1 MVPYHI
7 NEDIKIL
14 ILEDNTADADLL
26 IRHLAKSGLSFVSKI
41 VDSRKS
47 FEDSLDNFMP
57 HIILS
62 DYSLPSFNAV
72 SAFKIIKEKSLA
84 IPFIIISGTIGEE
97 NAVMLIKEGVTDYVS
112 KNNFS
117 SLMQKISRAL
127 KEAEELIEKENLLQ
141 KLKIQ
146 TAALLLANQELEYQ
160 NAEKEKRAIELLN
173 ANKELLA
180 FNFISSHDL
189 QEPLRKIQIFISIM
203 MEKEMKTMTEEGKN
217 NLNRIHV
224 AATRMRQLIEDLM
237 DFSRVSTNDHHY
249 EICDLKD
256 IIEDVQTEHT
266 DIIEQKK
273 AVFKVKE
280 LIPVNIIVFQF
291 RQLIYNLI
299 GNSLKFSIP
308 QIPPHITI
316 QSTIL
321 KNEEFRL
328 LNLPDS
334 SQLCDYWNL
343 RYQDNGIGFD
353 AQYNQNIFV
362 IFQRLHHNE
371 DYSGTGIGLA
381 IVKKIVDNHNGI
393 IIADGTLN
401 KGVIFNI
408 YIPIAAGFDK
418 STENLKFIKQNP
430 ATVNGKQKNVNEMH
444 YNQFF

>member
-1 MVPYHI
+1 MIPYHI
-7 NEDIKIL
+7 KEDIKIL
-14 ILEDNTADADLL
+14 ILEDNAADADLL
-26 IRHLAKSGLSFVSKI
+26 VRHLTKSGLSFVSKI
-41 VDSRKS
+41 VESRKS
-47 FEDSLDNFMP
+47 FEDSLDSFLP
-57 HIILS
+57 DIILS
-62 DYSLPSFNAV
+62 DFSLPSFNAV
-72 SAFKIIKEKSLA
+72 SAFKIIKDKDLN

-117 SLMQKISRAL
+117 SLLQKISRAL
-127 KEAEELIEKENLLQ
+127 KEAEELLEKEDLLQ

-146 TAALLLANQELEYQ
+146 TAALLLANEELEFQ

-203 MEKEMKTMTEEGKN
+203 MDKEMNNMSEDGKN
-217 NLNRIHV
+217 QLKRIHV

-237 DFSRVSTNDHHY
+237 DFSRVSTTDHHY
-249 EICDLKD
+249 EVSDLQD
-256 IIEDVQTEHT
+256 IIEDVQLELT
-266 DIIEQKK
+266 DIIQQKE

-280 LIPVNIIVFQF
+280 LIPVNIITFQF

-299 GNSLKFSIP
+299 SNSLKFSIAE
-308 QIPPHITI
+308 IPPQITI
-316 QSTIL
+316 QSTII
-321 KNEEFRL
+321 KNEDFRI
-328 LNLPDS
+328 LNLPNTP
-334 SQLCDYWNL
+334 QVCDYWNL
-343 RYQDNGIGFD
+343 SFQDNGIGFD

-371 DYSGTGIGLA
+371 EYLGTGIGLA

-393 IIADGTLN
+393 IIADGNLN

-408 YIPIAAGFDK
+408 YIPLNQNFEKK
-418 STENLKFIKQNP
+418 SKNSKFKKPKLNAIDIKQQN
-430 ATVNGKQKNVNEMH
+430 AFEM
-444 YNQFF
+444 Q